1 MRIRSGTA
9 VGTAAF
15 ALAVLL
21 ALVCLFRS
29 ANVALDFPLNSDE
42 EGGITG
48 SLDTSVPVLLLG
60 SGLDDQINV
69 SPLHY
74 LVDKA
79 WLAAFGGWA
88 RELNPNLFLR
98 IPALFFYSLYV
109 GIFSFVAY
117 LWAQAIPLPGFLRL
131 AFVAQAGL
139 LLQTNHWLFYGV
151 AFRNRPYALW
161 FLLTALQLLFL
172 TRALKKTPGRF
183 SVPLAA
189 VGALLSMNSYAA
201 AAQAAAVLAARW
213 LGRPPKGSPRFA
225 LLEAAPSLAVGF
237 FYFLRRNHQHLP
249 WETGYL
255 GLWADALVTALR
267 IPGISALEL
276 SLGQQPWQTAGAWGL
291 IPLLAF
297 LVLPSLALW
306 RPLREHYAYALAFLL
321 TGVPVTGAAL
331 LFGGYLAPRYFY
343 FLFPAMAALQL
354 LSVLA
359 LASRLARW
367 RQEAGWAVVAGWVA
381 LIGAYR
387 APPLLTEL
395 GEMRRHRGEVP
406 VWITPSDECPAGI
419 GQVRVAPVN
428 QVHTARFAELCGF
441 ARKGTP

>member
-1 MRIRSGTA
+1 VRKRSGNA
-9 VGTAAF
+9 AGTAAF

-21 ALVCLFRS
+21 AMLCLFRTAS
-29 ANVALDFPLNSDE
+29 VALEIPLNSDE

-48 SLDTSVPVLLLG
+48 SLDTSVPALLLG

-74 LVDKA
+74 LQDKA

-88 RELNPNLFLR
+88 RELNPNLLLR
-98 IPALFFYSLYV
+98 IPALLFFSIYV

-117 LWAQAIPLPGFLRL
+117 LWAQAIPLPVFLRL

-151 AFRNRPYALW
+151 ALRNRPYALW

-172 TRALKKTPGRF
+172 TRALKKTPGQLNM
-183 SVPLAA
+183 PLAA
-189 VGALLSMNSYAA
+189 VGALLSLNSYAA
-201 AAQAAAVLAARW
+201 ATQAAAVLAARW
-213 LGRPPKGSPRFA
+213 LGRPPTASPRFA

-237 FYFLRRNHQHLP
+237 FYFLRRNYQYLP
-249 WETGYL
+249 WDTGYL
-255 GLWADALVTALR
+255 GLWADALITALR
-267 IPGISALEL
+267 IPGISPIEL
-276 SLGQQPWQTAGAWGL
+276 SMGQQPWQLAGAWGL
-291 IPLLAF
+291 LPLLAF
-297 LVLPSLALW
+297 LVLPLLAFW
-306 RPLREHYAYALAFLL
+306 RPLREHYTYALAFLL
-321 TGVPVTGAAL
+321 FGVPVTGAAI
-331 LFGGYLAPRYFY
+331 LFGGYLASRYFY
-343 FLFPAMAALQL
+343 YLFPALAALQI

-359 LASRLARW
+359 LAARLGRW

-395 GEMRRHRGEVP
+395 SEMRRHRGEIP
-406 VWITPSDECPAGI
+406 LWITPSKDCPSGI
-419 GQVRVAPVN
+419 GQVRMAPIN

-441 ARKGTP
+441 TRRGNL